1 MTNSTSR
8 ARSAVPGE
16 AVRAARLG
24 QRHRMISMAT
34 LAAVFSVFALYIAWL
49 EVQRIDAQR
58 SDDAPLAEVAAR
70 GPGLSGSAS
79 GADLVK
85 RGEYL
90 ARAGDCMGCHTADK
104 SRPFAGG
111 VALNTPLG
119 TIYTPNLTPDA
130 ETGIGL
136 WSDDDFLRAMHEGI
150 GKAGERLFPAFPY
163 TAYTKLAERDVLA
176 IRAYLKTL
184 APIRY
189 QPPRNGLAFP
199 FNQRWLMPFWNLFNF
214 DEGRFVPDPKQSPE
228 WNRGAYLVEGLA
240 HCGQCHTPRNAT
252 QGLQT
257 HARFSG
263 AQQNGW
269 RAFNITPDQ
278 TSGIGSWSVDDVV
291 AYLATGSAPDR
302 AHAAGPMAQVVA
314 QSTQF
319 LNREDLR
326 SIAVYLRSLPPVHG
340 GLRAPRERSALHQNE
355 VRMPSFGKQFA
366 DGQTTVP
373 VAIPVNGAAKPA
385 N

>member
-1 MTNSTSR
+1 
-8 ARSAVPGE
+8 
-16 AVRAARLG
+16 
-24 QRHRMISMAT
+24 MISMAT
-34 LAAVFSVFALYIAWL
+34 LAAIFSVFALYIAWL

-58 SDDAPLAEVAAR
+58 GDDAPLAEVAAR

-90 ARAGDCMGCHTADK
+90 ARAADCIGCHTADK
-104 SRPFAGG
+104 NRPFAGG
-111 VALNTPLG
+111 VALNTPFG

-150 GKAGERLFPAFPY
+150 GQAGERLFPAFPY

-184 APIRY
+184 KPVRY
-189 QPPRNGLAFP
+189 QPPHNGLAFP

-240 HCGQCHTPRNAT
+240 HCGQCHTPRNAA
-252 QGLQT
+252 QGLQM

-269 RAFNITPDQ
+269 RAFNITPDP
-278 TSGIGSWSVDDVV
+278 TSGIGNWSIDDVV
-291 AYLATGSAPDR
+291 AYLATGSARGR
-302 AHAAGPMAQVVA
+302 AQAAGPMAQVV
-314 QSTQF
+314 QESTRF

-340 GLRAPRERSALHQNE
+340 GLRAPPERSAQPPNE
-355 VRMPSFGKQFA
+355 VRMPSFGQQLA
-366 DGQTTVP
+366 NGQIAEPAVTP
-373 VAIPVNGAAKPA
+373 AIAAHSQATPT
-385 N
+385 NHP